1 MNRISLLSGAKV
13 VYTTMIVALVL
24 SACGPATTAPTPQ
37 TIEVTRIVAGTPVVE
52 QVVVTTTPGAVQPE
66 PVTVTWA
73 TIAGFYTDWAK
84 EVAKEWEQKTGNKV
98 NIIDVD
104 LPTMYEKIVL
114 EAVGQTGAYD
124 IVTWDVGWKSE
135 WAYNGYL
142 RVLDEYIA
150 QSDPNELQ
158 LEDISPILLNTTGV
172 FQGHYYGLP
181 YYTFTMGYFYRC
193 DLYEDPTEEAA
204 FKAKY
209 GYDLDIPTTYE
220 QMADIAEF
228 FRRQPGD
235 TLKGQTLD
243 KDFYGIGL
251 MASRET
257 QMEDELNSI
266 VWTWGGD
273 LILDD
278 GSPGTTT
285 DTYLKAANLYV
296 HELLPYAPPAAL
308 VSSYD
313 EVMSQMRQGLIAQT
327 GPFFLDQWPNAAKTE
342 DEVPGAEVCAAP
354 SPGGGR
360 TWIGAFGLGITR
372 DSKHPDEAWD
382 FLKFITGPEAQ
393 RKFAIGGGTTTRLSI
408 LNDTELVKANR
419 KTMGHFPI
427 LVQVLNHAE
436 QCFYSNYYYIPQGG
450 KVYEEEAIWN
460 SAAASGQM
468 SVEDA
473 MKEMAD
479 AITEICGGNCQVLK
493 GNIEKPPLEC
503 PFTFDRSVMLRK

>member
-1 MNRISLLSGAKV
+1 MNRQISTAFGLL
-13 VYTTMIVALVL
+13 IVL
-24 SACGPATTAPTPQ
+24 SLILGACGSATTPTPQ
-37 TIEVTRIVAGTPVVE
+37 TIEVTRVVAGTPE
-52 QVVVTTTPGAVQPE
+52 TVVVTVPPEAPTKE
-66 PVTVTWA
+66 PVTVTWL

-84 EVAKEWEQKTGNKV
+84 EVTKEWEEKTGNKV
-98 NIIDVD
+98 NIVDID
-104 LPTMYEKIVL
+104 LPTMYEKTVL

-142 RVLDEYIA
+142 RVLDEHIA

-172 FQGHYYGLP
+172 FQGHYYGMP

-193 DLYEDPTEEAA
+193 DLYEDPTEKAA
-204 FKAKY
+204 FKTQY

-228 FRRQPGD
+228 FRRKPGE
-235 TLKGQTLD
+235 TLKGQALD

-251 MASRET
+251 MASRDT
-257 QMEDELNSI
+257 NMEDELNSI

-285 DTYLKAANLYV
+285 DTYLRAAHLYV
-296 HELLPYAPPAAL
+296 DRLLPNAPPAAL

-327 GPFFLDQWPNAAKTE
+327 GPFFLDQWPNAVKTE

-354 SPGGGR
+354 SPGGGK
-360 TWIGAFGLGITR
+360 TWIGAFGLGISR
-372 DSKHPDEAWD
+372 DSKNPDVAWD

-408 LNDTELVKANR
+408 LNDAELVKANR
-419 KTMGHFPI
+419 KTMGHFPV

-436 QCFYSNYYYIPQGG
+436 ASFYSNYYYVPQGG
-450 KVYEEEAIWN
+450 KIYEEEAVWN
-460 SAAASGQM
+460 SAAASGEM
-468 SVEDA
+468 SVEEA
-473 MKEMAD
+473 MQGMAD
-479 AITEICGGNCQVLK
+479 AITKICGGPCQILK
-493 GNIEKPPLEC
+493 GDLEKPPDVL
-503 PFTFDRSVMLRK
+503 FTFDRSVMLRKP